1 MCVFIYFYKY
11 LCYQLKAFFNFYL
24 ISYSYRNA
32 SIGFML
38 AAFTDGISPKITPI
52 SVENRTATTI
62 AVPLIATGTAE
73 TPEIIYASAIPTAT
87 PMIPPSR
94 VSTAASVRNWNR
106 ILLFLAPSAFL
117 SSDLSCT
124 LCDRYKHDIHNS
136 DSSY

>member
-106 ILLFLAPSAFL
+106 ILLFLLPVPF
-117 SSDLSCT
+117 
-124 LCDRYKHDIHNS
+124 
-136 DSSY
+136 